1 MIVKCKQFIF
11 YQFFTNQERNLMRTP
26 EHIQIL
32 SVRIPDT
39 LKKQVNQGE
48 KRKGITV
55 NAFISNLLSD
65 YFEKKELTAE
75 LADLRERLLRVESA
89 VFGTESTN

>member
-1 MIVKCKQFIF
+1 
-11 YQFFTNQERNLMRTP
+11 MRTP

-32 SVRIPDT
+32 SVRIPDS
-39 LKKQVNQGE
+39 LKKQVDQE
-48 KRKGITV
+48 AKRKGLTV

-75 LADLRERLLRVESA
+75 LADLRERILRVEDA
-89 VFGTESTN
+89 VFGSKKTK

>member
-1 MIVKCKQFIF
+1 
-11 YQFFTNQERNLMRTP
+11 MRTP

-32 SVRIPDT
+32 SVRIPDS
-39 LKKQVNQGE
+39 LKKQVDQE
-48 KRKGITV
+48 AKRKGLTV

-75 LADLRERLLRVESA
+75 LADLRERILRVEDA
-89 VFGTESTN
+89 VFGAKKTK